1 MKKGLFVLLLA
12 SVVMLF
18 SSCIWVQVHD
28 SPRTYSLTFSNESGH
43 HVQDWYLRNRAGD
56 EFSISDDWET
66 VKNGSSSTLFNIPED
81 DYELYFSTIVDQYK
95 VTHFVHIDSDVI
107 YHLRS
112 EEGGNFTYRSA
123 AGESTE
129 EGKLVL
135 VDSDGNEIPLR

>member
-12 SVVMLF
+12 SAVMLF
-18 SSCIWVQVHD
+18 SSCIWVQVND
-28 SPRTYSLTFSNESGH
+28 SPRTYSLTFSNESGQG
-43 HVQDWYLRNRAGD
+43 VQDWYLRNRAGD
-56 EFSISDDWET
+56 EYSISDDYNI
-66 VKNGSSSTLFNIPED
+66 VRNGYSSILYDLPED
-81 DYELYFSTIVDQYK
+81 DYELYFCMYVNHYK
-95 VTHFVHIDSDVI
+95 VTNFVHIDRDTV

-123 AGESTE
+123 AGESAE